1 MKKEFKYLI
10 VGFLIIGWSIFSWIR
25 TNKRRTEEAEIED
38 DLNRYLNGFVKYDSI
53 LKAIQ
58 KNGKGWWISN
68 SEFNKQPLLWKKC
81 ALNPKCYWR
90 TGAIKPER
98 DTIAIDNNLFMFA
111 GNDTNERMPTIE
123 DIKSAKIVLIG
134 VTEGVSFH
142 AEFNKYPG
150 RSLDGFWKEVNKNI
164 FILGRIEQLMEKPSI
179 TGKRFDKKIL
189 RRLAKKYSNLEM
201 NNATQILLGTKT
213 IQQIPG

>member
-1 MKKEFKYLI
+1 MKKEFKYII
-10 VGFLIIGWSIFSWIR
+10 VGILIIGWSIFSWIR

-38 DLNRYLNGFVKYDSI
+38 DLNRYLNGYVKYDSV

-58 KNGKGWWISN
+58 KNGRGWWISN
-68 SEFNKQPLLWKKC
+68 SEFNKQPSLWKKC
-81 ALNPKCYWR
+81 ALNPKCNWK
-90 TGAIKPER
+90 TGYIKPER
-98 DTIAIDNNLFMFA
+98 DSIAVDNNLFMFS
-111 GNDTNERMPTIE
+111 GVDTNERMPTID

-164 FILGRIEQLMEKPSI
+164 FILGRLEQLMTKTSI
-179 TGKRFDKKIL
+179 TGKKFDKKVL
-189 RRLAKKYSNLEM
+189 KGLAKKYSNLDT
-201 NNATQILLGTKT
+201 NNATNIILGTKT